1 MTTELI
7 TGFAGKPHIGSDD
20 MGAWNA
26 GTIGPDTYVLETGD
40 QLKFTLTDNNNG
52 TLGTGDCSVDGRHIR
67 VTAAE
72 ELTIESGTQGQKR
85 NDLVVFH
92 YEKDA
97 STGVETAVPKIIKGT
112 PATTGTD
119 PEIEEASILSGSA
132 SKDTPLWRL
141 PIDGLTVGEPVPLFK
156 TLPPLASVWDS
167 VTPSYPFTNIATGG
181 TQYGTAY
188 FWANASGCHLA
199 VRWNSISSGSYDH
212 GVVGQ
217 LPDARYYPPTLLES
231 VAAGN
236 DFEAGARRSIQIS
249 KTGAITWNNLGG
261 TQTMKAAYAFISW

>member
-1 MTTELI
+1 MPTTENFELPYPN
-7 TGFAGKPHIGSDD
+7 TSDEPNIPKD
-20 MGAWNA
+20 FQSLA
-26 GTIGPDTYVLETGD
+26 
-40 QLKFTLTDNNNG
+40 
-52 TLGTGDCSVDGRHIR
+52 
-67 VTAAE
+67 TA
-72 ELTIESGTQGQKR
+72 T
-85 NDLVVFH
+85 
-92 YEKDA
+92 
-97 STGVETAVPKIIKGT
+97 ETALQELK
-112 PATTGTD
+112 
-119 PEIEEASILSGSA
+119 
-132 SKDTPLWRL
+132 
-141 PIDGLTVGEPVPLFK
+141 
-156 TLPPLASVWDS
+156 DS

-236 DFEAGARRSIQIS
+236 DLEAGARRSIQIS